1 MSKQALKF
9 VEKAERYSRDL
20 TRLRGDGES
29 VARYVLNCAE
39 RVSVLDDRVFTD
51 VDRESC
57 MARIWDAYDAVTS
70 YLDSGAAYNLDEST
84 RDSTSPMY
92 GEMLSDLAGIEAAS
106 RDWDGCPGQVLVDND
121 YEGWEPAMT

>member
-9 VEKAERYSRDL
+9 VEKAERYSRDM

-57 MARIWDAYDAVTS
+57 MARIWDAYDAVTG
-70 YLDSGAAYNLDEST
+70 YLESGAAYNLD
-84 RDSTSPMY
+84 SPEQPLY
-92 GEMLSDLAGIEAAS
+92 GEMLSDIAGIEAAS
-106 RDWDGCPGQVLVDND
+106 QDWDGCPGQVLVDND